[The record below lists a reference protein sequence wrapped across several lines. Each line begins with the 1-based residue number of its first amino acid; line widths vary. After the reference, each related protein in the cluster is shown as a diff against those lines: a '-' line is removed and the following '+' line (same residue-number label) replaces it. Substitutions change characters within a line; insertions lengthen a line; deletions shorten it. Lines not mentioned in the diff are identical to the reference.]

1 MMRLRLL
8 RVCCVFGREAISRA
22 VRQATTATALDVHG
36 EIATGMCENA
46 RPVDWNDLKYLLALK
61 RAGTLAGAARALS
74 VDHSTVSRRLVALEE
89 AIGCQLLQR
98 TPEGLCFTDAGNTAA
113 ASAEAM
119 DAAAVGLLSKLAGGD
134 ELDAGIVRLTCAEG
148 FIPYLVAELQQ
159 MRVAHPQLSVEL
171 LPSTAALDLLRR
183 EADVALRMFRPTQ
196 AALVARRVGK
206 LGWSLYASD
215 AYLARKGPPQ
225 SLGDLSG
232 HDLIAYDAEL
242 KAGFGPRWLEEHAGS
257 ARVVM
262 RCDSV
267 RGAVLAITQ
276 GVGIGTMPCYLAAGE
291 PSLRRLTPEVT
302 ASAEIFLVTAPDLQ
316 ALKRIRLVLEMVAA
330 MFDRHRSLFAGSLA

>member
-1 MMRLRLL
+1 
-8 RVCCVFGREAISRA
+8 
-22 VRQATTATALDVHG
+22 
-36 EIATGMCENA
+36 
-46 RPVDWNDLKYLLALK
+46 
-61 RAGTLAGAARALS
+61 
-74 VDHSTVSRRLVALEE
+74 
-89 AIGCQLLQR
+89 
-98 TPEGLCFTDAGNTAA
+98 
-113 ASAEAM
+113 M

-148 FIPYLVAELQQ
+148 FIPYLVAELEQ

-171 LPSTAALDLLRR
+171 LPSTATLDLLRR

-215 AYLARKGPPQ
+215 AYVARKGPLQ

-242 KAGFGPRWLEEHAGS
+242 KASFGPRWLEEHAGS

-316 ALKRIRLVLEMVAA
+316 PLKRIRLVLEMGAA

>member
-1 MMRLRLL
+1 
-8 RVCCVFGREAISRA
+8 VFGVDRGSKGGQAIGRAQKRCGGPSLATQASTVGREVPRRDLDGISPRDQGHA
-22 VRQATTATALDVHG
+22 A
-36 EIATGMCENA
+36 
-46 RPVDWNDLKYLLALK
+46 LALK

-98 TPEGLCFTDAGNTAA
+98 TPEGLCFTEAGNTAA

-134 ELDAGIVRLTCAEG
+134 ELDAGIVRLTCAER
-148 FIPYLVAELQQ
+148 FSPYLVAELEQ

-171 LPSTAALDLLRR
+171 LPSTATLDLLRR

-215 AYLARKGPPQ
+215 AYVARKVP
-225 SLGDLSG
+225 
-232 HDLIAYDAEL
+232 ATWRRANRRY
-242 KAGFGPRWLEEHAGS
+242 AG
-257 ARVVM
+257 
-262 RCDSV
+262 
-267 RGAVLAITQ
+267 
-276 GVGIGTMPCYLAAGE
+276 
-291 PSLRRLTPEVT
+291 
-302 ASAEIFLVTAPDLQ
+302 
-316 ALKRIRLVLEMVAA
+316 
-330 MFDRHRSLFAGSLA
+330 